1 MSLCVTLHTYL
12 SRPRERSSQKKKNR
26 TLLKTI
32 RITKELDDI
41 LHKDAKDRRV
51 SVNALISMVMRK
63 YAEIDRYNEKFG
75 TITLKRESLKTILH
89 YITEDEIRTIA
100 QEMGSRIPKE
110 FMLLWFKDVNL
121 EAYLEYL
128 SLICRYNGFAEYE
141 MELERAAG
149 YGDDDEDDKTGRY
162 SITLVHDMGEKWSRF
177 LMELIDTGMR
187 KTLGLRPNFDTTK
200 NSVIVKFDA

>member
-1 MSLCVTLHTYL
+1 M
-12 SRPRERSSQKKKNR
+12 
-26 TLLKTI
+26 LKTI
-32 RITKELDDI
+32 RITKELNDI
-41 LHKDAKDRRV
+41 LHKDAKDKRL

-63 YAEIDRYNEKFG
+63 YAEMDRYNEKFG
-75 TITLKRESLKTILH
+75 TITLRRESLKTIFN
-89 YITEDEIRTIA
+89 YVTEDEIKTIA

-110 FMLLWFKDVNL
+110 FMLLWFKEVNL

-141 MELERAAG
+141 MELEKAAG
-149 YGDDDEDDKTGRY
+149 DDDDEDEKIGGY

-177 LMELIDTGMR
+177 LMELIETGMR

-200 NSVIVKFDA
+200 NSVIVKFHV